1 MDFTN
6 TISELAK
13 KAYDYYN
20 IPSNPYTYLNLKR
33 GLRNQDGTGVLAGL
47 TRISEV
53 HGYVMS
59 EDEKTPIQG
68 QLSYRGYDI
77 NDLTSNP
84 GINRRFGFEEIAFLL
99 MFGNLPTSSELTSF
113 CECLA
118 HLRELPDYFAEDMI
132 IKAPSRN
139 VMNKIARSVLALY
152 SYDDNPDST
161 DLENV
166 MRQSLL
172 LLARMP
178 ILAAHGY
185 SAKVHHYDRKSLIM
199 HNPKPELST
208 AENLLRMLSSNK
220 KFTPLEAEVLD
231 TALML
236 HAEHGGGN
244 NSTFSCRVLSSTGTD
259 TYSAIAS
266 AVCSLKGPK
275 HGGANAQVIGMMDD
289 LMDNVE
295 SCSDD
300 DQIYEYLL
308 KVVRKEAYDH
318 SGLIYGLGHAVYT
331 LSDPRAVLL
340 KEKARQL
347 CEEKGKL
354 ELFKIYESVERL
366 GPKAFAEVKKVDRA
380 MCANVD
386 LYSGLIYS
394 MLNIPQE
401 MFTPIFAIAR
411 TAGWCAHRMEEL
423 ISGGKIIR
431 PAYKSVVK
439 RGQQYIDIDDR
450 M

>member
-1 MDFTN
+1 MSYSQKITELTN
-6 TISELAK
+6 
-13 KAYDYYN
+13 KAFDYYN
-20 IPSNPYTYLNLKR
+20 IPANSYNSLNLKR

-47 TRISEV
+47 TRICEV

-59 EDEKTPIQG
+59 EDEKSPIPG

-77 NDLTSNP
+77 NDLTANP
-84 GINRRFGFEEIAFLL
+84 GIDRRFGFEEIAYLL
-99 MFGNLPTSSELTSF
+99 MFGNLPSADELTSF

-118 HLRELPDYFAEDMI
+118 ELRELPDYFAEDMI

-139 VMNKIARSVLALY
+139 VMNKMARSVLALY

-178 ILAAHGY
+178 ILAVYGY

-208 AENLLRMLSSNK
+208 AENLLRMLSSSK

-259 TYSAIAS
+259 TYSAVAS

-289 LMDNVE
+289 LQASVE
-295 SCSDD
+295 NWSDEEQVYD
-300 DQIYEYLL
+300 YLL
-308 KVVRKEAYDH
+308 KVVRKEAYDN

-347 CEEKGKL
+347 CAEKDAL
-354 ELFKIYESVERL
+354 ELFNMYESVERL
-366 GPKAFAEVKKVDRA
+366 GPKAFAEVKGVDRA

-386 LYSGLIYS
+386 LYSGLVYR
-394 MLNIPQE
+394 MLKIPQE

-431 PAYKSVVK
+431 PAYKTVIK
-439 RGQQYIDIDDR
+439 RGQQYIDINER
-450 M
+450 

>member
-1 MDFTN
+1 MEYSQIITQ
-6 TISELAK
+6 LAE

-20 IPSNPYTYLNLKR
+20 IPTNSYNSLNLKR
-33 GLRNQDGTGVLAGL
+33 GLRNHDGTGVLAGL
-47 TRISEV
+47 TRICEV

-59 EDEKTPIQG
+59 EDEKTPIHG

-77 NDLTSNP
+77 NDLTRNP
-84 GINRRFGFEEIAFLL
+84 GINHRFGFEEIAYLL
-99 MFGNLPTSSELTSF
+99 MFGNLPTDAELRSF
-113 CECLA
+113 CDCLA
-118 HLRELPDYFAEDMI
+118 ELRELPDYFAEDMI

-139 VMNKIARSVLALY
+139 VMNKMARSVLALY
-152 SYDDNPDST
+152 SYDDEPDAT
-161 DLENV
+161 NLENV

-178 ILAAHGY
+178 ILAVYGY

-208 AENLLRMLSSNK
+208 AENLLRMLSSYK

-266 AVCSLKGPK
+266 AICSLKGPK

-289 LMDNVE
+289 LQDTV
-295 SCSDD
+295 SDWTNEN
-300 DQIYEYLL
+300 QIYDYLL

-340 KEKARQL
+340 KEKAKKL
-347 CEEKGKL
+347 CDEKGEM
-354 ELFKIYESVERL
+354 ELFNMYEAVERL
-366 GPKAFAEVKKVDRA
+366 GPKAFAEVKGVERA

-386 LYSGLIYS
+386 LYSGLIYR
-394 MLNIPQE
+394 MLKIPQE

-411 TAGWCAHRMEEL
+411 TAGWCTHRMEEL

-431 PAYKSVVK
+431 PAYKTIIK
-439 RGQQYIDIDDR
+439 RGQQYIDIENR
-450 M
+450 